1 MLETSAVLIA
11 RIVAGIA
18 ATSPSAFALTSR
30 FVRVSLAL
38 LTALAATGNAAAL
51 QESTVVFLGDSL
63 TAGLGLDPQD
73 AFPALVQARI
83 DERGWPY
90 RVVNAGVSGETSAGG
105 LRRVDWLLRGPVRV
119 LVLELGANDG
129 LRGTPVES
137 TRENLQAIIDR
148 ARAAH
153 PGIEIIVVGMMVP
166 PNLGEPYSSNF
177 RALFPEIAA
186 TNATELVPF
195 LLDGVGGLPEY
206 NLADG
211 IHPNIE
217 GHRIVAANVWDI
229 LEPVL
234 SRLSR

>member
-1 MLETSAVLIA
+1 MEGPQSDPSRVHLTLDLRVVRTSLA
-11 RIVAGIA
+11 
-18 ATSPSAFALTSR
+18 ALTMLLAT
-30 FVRVSLAL
+30 VSA
-38 LTALAATGNAAAL
+38 TAVQRDTI
-51 QESTVVFLGDSL
+51 VFLGDSL
-63 TAGLGLDPQD
+63 TAGLGLDPD
-73 AFPALVQARI
+73 TAFPALIQARI

-137 TRENLQAIIDR
+137 THENLQAIIDR

-153 PGIEIIVVGMMVP
+153 PGIEIIIAGMMVP
-166 PNLGEPYSSNF
+166 PNLGEPYSSDF
-177 RALFPEIAA
+177 GALFPAIAA
-186 TNATELVPF
+186 ANATELVPF
-195 LLDGVGGLPEY
+195 LLEGVGGRPEY

-217 GHRIVAANVWDI
+217 GHRIVAANVRDV

-234 SRLSR
+234 SRLPR